1 MCFQDTH
8 DFLLMATDSGSPG
21 LSATTTVHIEVI
33 DMNDNPPKFEH
44 YEYVCMISESGQRGQ
59 FVTRVLASDPDES
72 DQSKLLYSIVG
83 GNEQQAFSINSI
95 TGKLFIKLPVVC
107 YFNFRMFTL

>member
-1 MCFQDTH
+1 
-8 DFLLMATDSGSPG
+8 MATDSGSPG

-107 YFNFRMFTL
+107 YYNLRMFTIRIL